1 MTHTCRHEGDEAALG
16 SASGVENDEHVDSA
30 RRGLL
35 RGSGVA
41 AAAMIAA
48 PLLLT
53 RKAGALPSGPT
64 RDVLVFIFLRGGA
77 DGLTIVPPYG
87 DPEYYLRRPT
97 LAIPQPGQTNGAVPL
112 PGSAFFGLAPA
123 ALPLLGPYTDGKLAI
138 VHATG
143 LVDPSRSHFDAQLFM
158 ELGTNVPSL
167 AGRRVGWLARHLQ
180 TSAPVASEYVR
191 GIALLE
197 GLPRSLVGAP
207 GAFATVDPASFTL
220 PGQAATLGE
229 RRQRV
234 SAMFAPDDRTMHGA
248 AHTTLEAADRLG
260 AVDFAGY
267 VPANGAVY
275 PTTALGGQLKATAAM
290 INAGVGLEVYSID
303 YDRAP
308 GWDFHANLG
317 PITGKLATKLSDL
330 SRSLAAFYTDLK
342 TGALANVT
350 VVCISEFGRRAYEN
364 ASAGTDHGHGG
375 IMLVMGGQV
384 NGGQVFANWPG
395 LALPQL
401 DDGDLAITM
410 DHRDV
415 LAEILVKR
423 LGNPNLGIVLPNY
436 TPTFHG
442 IVN

>member
-1 MTHTCRHEGDEAALG
+1 MTHTCNHGAVDDLPGERAGHTRDEPI
-16 SASGVENDEHVDSA
+16 DDA

-41 AAAMIAA
+41 AAALIAA
-48 PLLLT
+48 PLLMT
-53 RKAGALPSGPT
+53 RKAGARPSGPT
-64 RDVLVFIFLRGGA
+64 RDALVVIYLRGGA
-77 DGLTIVPPYG
+77 DGLAIVPPYA

-97 LAIPQPGQTNGAVPL
+97 LAIPQPGQTNGALPL
-112 PGSAFFGLAPA
+112 PGNSFFGLAPA

-143 LVDPSRSHFDAQLFM
+143 LLDPSRSHFDAQLLM
-158 ELGTNVPSL
+158 ELGTTSGVPG
-167 AGRRVGWLARHLQ
+167 GRRIGWLARHLQ
-180 TSAPVASEYVR
+180 SSAPVAHEFVR
-191 GIALLE
+191 GIALHD
-197 GLPRSLVGAP
+197 GLPRSLAGAP
-207 GAFATVDPASFTL
+207 GAFATPDPASFVL
-220 PGQAATLGE
+220 PGQPASLAE
-229 RRQRV
+229 RRARV
-234 SAMFAPDDRTMHGA
+234 TQMFSADDRTMHSAAGTTLGA
-248 AHTTLEAADRLG
+248 ADLLS

-267 VPANGAVY
+267 TPANGAVY
-275 PTTALGGQLKATAAM
+275 PNSPLGKQLKATAAM
-290 INAGVGLEVYSID
+290 INGGVGLEVYAID
-303 YDRAP
+303 YDRAR

-317 PITGKLATKLSDL
+317 PITGSLATKVGDL
-330 SRSLAAFYTDLK
+330 SRCLAAFYTDLK

-350 VVCISEFGRRAYEN
+350 VVCMSEFGRRAYEN